1 MARLPT
7 VSLSDLTLRL
17 QVSGP
22 LTAVELA
29 AVGRVDRSR
38 VSRLFTDA
46 GEERGVVQIG
56 AARRARY
63 ALRRRVR
70 AAGDRWPIHR
80 LDATGRAHEWAQWE
94 AFHGG
99 YRLLWAGQQP
109 DWARL
114 MVDEDGWIDGMP
126 FFVGD
131 LRPQGFVGRSIGL
144 RVGSGLGLPTDIGR
158 WGDDETI
165 MFLQA
170 EGSDLPGDLVVGESP
185 LRRALAEQMESDQ
198 VVDSGEVDLVYP
210 RLAASAMETGLPGS
224 SAGGEQP
231 KFLTRVT
238 RSSDSEESC
247 AVIVKFSPPL
257 ESQAGQRWADLLA
270 AEGHALVVLVEAGEA
285 MGGSRVFDA
294 GGRRFLEAPRFDRV
308 GDFGRRGVVSLAA
321 LEGTMENTPS
331 SDWGNLTAELAEA
344 GLVDSASVQTVLRRA
359 ALGELIGNSDMHSGN
374 LAFWLD
380 DGGPLQVAPTYD
392 MLPMLWAPA
401 AGGELVP
408 RRFAPRPPTPT
419 QAESWA
425 TAAGWAVNFW
435 GRVAADSMISEDFR
449 SIAEQAG
456 EQVENLL
463 RRFG

>member
-1 MARLPT
+1 MARSIT
-7 VSLSDLTLRL
+7 FSLSDMSLNL
-17 QVSGP
+17 QASGP
-22 LTAVELA
+22 LTALELA
-29 AVGRVDRSR
+29 DIGGVARSR
-38 VSRLFTDA
+38 VSQLLTESDA
-46 GEERGVVQIG
+46 VHGVVQIG
-56 AARRARY
+56 AARRSRY

-70 AAGDRWPIHR
+70 AAGDHWPIHR
-80 LDATGRAHEWAQWE
+80 LDAQGRAREWAQWE

-99 YRLLWAGQQP
+99 YRLTWSGQQP

-114 MVDEDGWIDGMP
+114 IVDEDGWIDGMP
-126 FFVGD
+126 FFAGD

-144 RVGSGLGLPTDIGR
+144 RVGAGLGLPTDIGR

-170 EGSDLPGDLVVGESP
+170 EGSDLPGDLVVGETP
-185 LRRALAEQMESDQ
+185 LRRALAEQMELDGM
-198 VVDSGEVDLVYP
+198 VDSGEVDSVYP
-210 RLAASAMETGLPGS
+210 RLAASAMDSGLPGS

-238 RSSDSEESC
+238 GSDDDEESC
-247 AVIVKFSPPL
+247 AVIVKFSPPM
-257 ESQAGQRWADLLA
+257 EAQAGQRWANLLA
-270 AEGHALVVLVEAGEA
+270 AEGHALVVLSEAGESI
-285 MGGSRVFDA
+285 GGSRVFDA
-294 GGRRFLEAPRFDRV
+294 GGRRFLETPRFDRV
-308 GDFGRRGVVSLAA
+308 GDYGRRGVVSLAA
-321 LEGTMENTPS
+321 LQGAMENTPS
-331 SDWGNLTAELAEA
+331 SDWGGITAELAEA
-344 GLVDSASVQTVLRRA
+344 GLVDSASVQAVLRRA
-359 ALGELIGNSDMHSGN
+359 AFGELIGNSDMHSGN

-380 DGGPLQVAPTYD
+380 DSGPLQVAPTYD

-408 RRFAPRPPTPT
+408 RRFAPQPPTPA

-425 TAAGWAVNFW
+425 IAAGWAVTFW
-435 GRVAADSMISEDFR
+435 SRVAADSMVSEDFR